1 MTNELLQIKLRQR
14 LNKLSSNDFDNLEC
28 WQIIEAFNKAAL
40 QWCRR
45 QLHGMNQYKEGD
57 EGSQRRIDDLNIL
70 LVEQVLSG
78 SENANYFQANGLP
91 ENYLEYKRIST
102 QAKAECC
109 KDPYSMTVYLVE
121 EANIDLILRDP
132 LKKPDFDWAETVATF
147 IGDTVRIY
155 RNQDFSILRP
165 TLTYYRKPITIQIAG
180 CVNPQ
185 DGSSSS
191 TNVESEFRDDIVELI
206 IDEAASLIAGDI
218 ENILQM
224 QRGMQSAERSN

>member
-1 MTNELLQIKLRQR
+1 MTNDLIQIKLRQR

-57 EGSQRRIDDLNIL
+57 EGSQRRIDDLNVL
-70 LVEQVLSG
+70 LVEQALTG
-78 SENANYFQANGLP
+78 SENDSYFESNGLP
-91 ENYLEYKRIST
+91 DNYLEYKRLST
-102 QAKAECC
+102 KAKNKCC
-109 KDPYSMTVYLVE
+109 KEPYSMTVYLVE

-147 IGDTVRIY
+147 IGNRVRIY
-155 RNQDFSILRP
+155 RDEEFSISQP
-165 TLTYYRKPITIQIAG
+165 TLTYYRKPTTIQITG

-218 ENILQM
+218 ENVVQM

>member
-1 MTNELLQIKLRQR
+1 
-14 LNKLSSNDFDNLEC
+14 
-28 WQIIEAFNKAAL
+28 
-40 QWCRR
+40 
-45 QLHGMNQYKEGD
+45 
-57 EGSQRRIDDLNIL
+57 
-70 LVEQVLSG
+70 
-78 SENANYFQANGLP
+78 
-91 ENYLEYKRIST
+91 
-102 QAKAECC
+102 
-109 KDPYSMTVYLVE
+109 MTVYLVE